1 MMKPIAFSPE
11 AFARARSLADSFTAR
26 LRRPALNRASQQ
38 PQAVVDGEGTAEIF
52 IYDAIGGWWGSL
64 TADSFRQTLRNVE
77 GAKRLNIFVNS
88 PGGDVFE
95 AKAMLSQL
103 ERFKAEKV
111 VYVDGLI
118 ASAATF
124 LAMGADR
131 IVTVPHGTWMIHN
144 AWGIAAG
151 DAAELRKYADLL
163 DMVTGDIAGI
173 YERRTKQEL
182 KKLRQLMDAE
192 TWMTADEALAL
203 GFTDKVATFQEDTG
217 TAPVETQ
224 SDAAAKAASI
234 LTSTR
239 ARLEA
244 FKAQQSFRKA

>member
-1 MMKPIAFSPE
+1 MKILAFSPE
-11 AFARARSLADSFTAR
+11 AFSRARALADSFAAR
-26 LRRPALNRASQQ
+26 LRRPALNRAAQ
-38 PQAVVDGEGTAEIF
+38 PKAAIDAQGTAEIF

-64 TADSFRQTLRNVE
+64 TADSFRETLRNVE

-103 ERFKAEKV
+103 ERFPAEKV

-151 DAAELRKYADLL
+151 DAGELRKYAELL

-173 YERRTKQEL
+173 YARRTKQKLE
-182 KKLRQLMDAE
+182 KLREMMDAE
-192 TWMTADEALAL
+192 TWMTADEALAH
-203 GFTDKVATFQEDTG
+203 GFTDKVATFHEDIAA
-217 TAPVETQ
+217 APVQPEGG
-224 SDAAAKAASI
+224 AAAKATS
-234 LTSTR
+234 LLVSTR

-244 FKAQQSFRKA
+244 FKAQQSLRRTKD